1 MEITSFK
8 LENKH
13 KKTTRGRQDGFYLQ
27 EDLLLGYFQ
36 GQVAQMVAKQK
47 QTKTL
52 RFQNENTKEETLH
65 AQGGSRGGYMVNS
78 KGQFIIYTSRDH
90 LVR

>member
-1 MEITSFK
+1 MVGLKQEVLMNKRMEITSFK

-36 GQVAQMVAKQK
+36 G
-47 QTKTL
+47 
-52 RFQNENTKEETLH
+52 
-65 AQGGSRGGYMVNS
+65 
-78 KGQFIIYTSRDH
+78 
-90 LVR
+90 